1 MKRMKKKVVA
11 MVTLAMFVMTLL
23 PMAAFAAEATPENSY
38 VSFDY
43 DNPTVDTNEVVV
55 VKAHTYADA
64 EQKVPAQLNNVRIWL
79 TDDNKN
85 DAIVKDAKFGSLNAD
100 KDGLQSVWTTTHDSQ
115 ANGIPDGIVKG
126 HLVNDQEFGVV
137 IPNEG
142 VYTLHVGQV
151 QEDAAGNAYVAEV
164 DYDNGAT
171 ITVNAQVEDQMTFVT
186 EGSDKLTPVDDVVT
200 VTKDMLTKAK
210 FEYNGVDTYIVTG
223 TLLDDQG
230 KIMKHKDVTLSS
242 NKDALVL
249 EDETVTTERD
259 GSFEIEFSLNDEVN
273 AAITVAYGDLTYTV
287 RVDAAD
293 TDLDTIETVKEDGY
307 VLAGTD
313 TKNWPNASKKFTD
326 AVQFDITDQNGNVVL
341 NGLTATEPATNQNDA
356 DHSKYVKVTKPGN
369 STLDAEDLK
378 LVWDSEEEVYTVEY
392 VGNAPKKDLVEGEYT
407 VKVALLS
414 GSSATATFN
423 AAKFGDVEEVEVETY
438 AKAKNSDNKTYV
450 KVEDEI
456 ALGDD
461 LGLKAKYVDENGL
474 KINAPKD
481 KVVLGA
487 DGKAIAAEYAH
498 KFSNDY
504 YEYALQ
510 TNTVANEA
518 LIGTVIKVKAFDNNE
533 KKLVEKELT
542 VVDAYDSYGLAFD
555 SNEGEVNIDNNVEVS
570 VVDADDN
577 VAKKV
582 SGDVY
587 AYVAKQSNEDAK
599 VTVTAD
605 KKAAKGEFNIKV
617 YSNKATTADIV
628 VGVKATNGAIYAGT
642 LSYTFGEED
651 IPAGT
656 SVVMTLGSTEMIIN
670 NEVVDMKDAAPFAQN
685 NRTYV
690 PFRALG
696 EALGAQ
702 VEYDKDAKTVTY
714 ELGSTKIVMTL
725 DSKTYTVNGAEKTMD
740 VAPFAKD
747 NRTYVPVRF
756 VGEGLGFT
764 VTGLTN
770 ANGQYVAVAFTK

>member
-23 PMAAFAAEATPENSY
+23 PMAAFAA
-38 VSFDY
+38 
-43 DNPTVDTNEVVV
+43 DTNAARPDETRSQIKTDVENVEVNPGEAVDV
-55 VKAHTYADA
+55 
-64 EQKVPAQLNNVRIWL
+64 ELFLR
-79 TDDNKN
+79 
-85 DAIVKDAKFGSLNAD
+85 D
-100 KDGLQSVWTTTHDSQ
+100 KDGKDITDSQ
-115 ANGIPDGIVKG
+115 GTVLAWVEDAKHNVVYDVAFNADQTVRLDNGKAFYGNSDGKALETITLDKAGTYTIHAGVLSTADGQEISGTENVIYDKKDITEFNTVENHNTIVVTPFDQDKITFNGQNADADDVFAVSKSTLENAGFKFNGIATYTIKGQLFDGDGK
-126 HLVNDQEFGVV
+126 
-137 IPNEG
+137 
-142 VYTLHVGQV
+142 T
-151 QEDAAGNAYVAEV
+151 
-164 DYDNGAT
+164 
-171 ITVNAQVEDQMTFVT
+171 M
-186 EGSDKLTPVDDVVT
+186 
-200 VTKDMLTKAK
+200 
-210 FEYNGVDTYIVTG
+210 NGV
-223 TLLDDQG
+223 
-230 KIMKHKDVTLSS
+230 DVTLSS

-249 EDETVTTERD
+249 ADEAVKTD
-259 GSFEIEFSLNDEVN
+259 GSGKFDIEFSMTEETN
-273 AAITVAYGDLTYTV
+273 ASITVKTSDLEYTIKV
-287 RVDAAD
+287 NAAD

-341 NGLTATEPATNQNDA
+341 NGLTDAEPATNQNDA

-369 STLDAEDLK
+369 STLDAKDLK

-407 VKVALLS
+407 VTVALLS
-414 GSSATATFN
+414 DDNATATFN
-423 AAKFGDVEEVEVETY
+423 VAKFGDVEEVEVETY

-555 SNEGEVNIDNNVEVS
+555 SNKGEVNIDNNVEVS

-628 VGVKATNGAIYAGT
+628 VAVKVDNGAIYAGT

-725 DSKTYTVNGAEKTMD
+725 DSKTYTVNGAKKTMD